1 MSSLFVYG
9 ACGVFR
15 APRVFHLGFSL
26 CFAASFLSS
35 CCALGWS
42 FLAPLVRFLPYSSC
56 GACGLVQLPL
66 PQVPFGVSA
75 SFSPRL
81 PVLLLHR
88 WCRLVSRPVPCVL
101 SASPTQ
107 AALPLFAGSSAL
119 CQGYVTRV
127 VSSLELVVWRCHR
140 VPQVLG
146 LCLLGGQGSFLP
158 SCGSRPMGLRC
169 SILFLVSRSSG

>member
-9 ACGVFR
+9 TCGVFR
-15 APRVFHLGFSL
+15 ALRVFHLGFSL
-26 CFAASFLSS
+26 CFASSFLSS
-35 CCALGWS
+35 CFALGWS

-75 SFSPRL
+75 SFLPHL
-81 PVLLLHR
+81 PVLLLR
-88 WCRLVSRPVPCVL
+88 QWCSPCVL
-101 SASPTQ
+101 RASPTQ

-127 VSSLELVVWRCHR
+127 VSSLGLVVWQCRR
-140 VPQVLG
+140 EPQVLG
-146 LCLLGGQGSFLP
+146 LCLLGGLGSFLP
-158 SCGSRPMGLRC
+158 SCGSQPLGLRC